1 MHKITIR
8 RVLKEDAAALSAISK
23 TTFYDTFTGT
33 CTEEDMD
40 IFLEDYFNIPQV
52 FSELEDEQ
60 DYFYFAEDEGKP
72 VGLVRF
78 KEDYSELEK
87 MKQWKSLELK
97 RLYVLKEYHGRG
109 VAHILM
115 DLVMKYARQHAY
127 QVVFLGVW
135 EFNYRAQKF
144 YDKYE
149 FTFTGDSHPYPIGN
163 TPQTDL
169 WYWRFL

>member
-8 RVLKEDAAALSAISK
+8 RVLKEDAEAFSAISK
-23 TTFYDTFTGT
+23 ITFYDTFTGT

-40 IFLEDYFNIPQV
+40 NFLEDYFNVPKV
-52 FSELEDEQ
+52 LAELEDEE

-72 VGLVRF
+72 VGLLRF

-97 RLYVLKEYHGRG
+97 RLYVLKEYHGKG
-109 VAHILM
+109 VAHKLM
-115 DLVMKYARQHAY
+115 DFVLKYARQNAY
-127 QVVFLGVW
+127 EVVYLGVW

-144 YDKYE
+144 YNKYE
-149 FTFTGDSHPYPIGN
+149 FTFTGYSHPYPIGN